1 MWALAVELSHSRPE
15 WLAKTYGCF
24 TADFTLYT
32 QKYRETAVIFMQT
45 LLQHCHKVVREV
57 NKISCFCS
65 CFSLQLTRINPSDT
79 HQTRCCAC
87 VSLYEK
93 LNLPSL
99 VLNSGIWS
107 LAECKRLMS
116 NCQRSHVNET
126 DSARLW
132 DGGLRVCDCCVAVGQ
147 LLIWGGQSRP
157 RGKPSVCRQMALGL
171 TWSMHVST

>member
-99 VLNSGIWS
+99 VLN
-107 LAECKRLMS
+107 
-116 NCQRSHVNET
+116 CQRSHVNET

-147 LLIWGGQSRP
+147 LLI
-157 RGKPSVCRQMALGL
+157 
-171 TWSMHVST
+171 